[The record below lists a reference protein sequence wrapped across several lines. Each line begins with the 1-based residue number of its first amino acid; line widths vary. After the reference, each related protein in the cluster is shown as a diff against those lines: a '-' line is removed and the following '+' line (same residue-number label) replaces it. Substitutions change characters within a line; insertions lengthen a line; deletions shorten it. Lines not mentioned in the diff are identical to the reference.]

1 MFVPG
6 EWFENM
12 LKPIRIEVVAPKL
25 SSVEMTCRRCGFV
38 NDFLGLTQKYR
49 DVSIRE
55 YPDDWKEAVGFLSRL
70 IEGMSRLYRHRIR
83 IRIIDAQSPLG
94 LWKQLRHRFFRF
106 PAFIIDQKEIYVGWN
121 PDELWRIIDGR
132 LHPDTKTDSP
142 AVS

>member
-1 MFVPG
+1 
-6 EWFENM
+6 M
-12 LKPIRIEVVAPKL
+12 LKPIQIEVVAPML

-49 DVSIRE
+49 DASIRE
-55 YPDDWKEAVGFLSRL
+55 YPDDWKEAASFLSQL
-70 IEGMSRLYRHRIR
+70 IEEMSRLYRHRIR

-121 PDELWRIIDGR
+121 PDELWGVIDGR
-132 LHPDTKTDSP
+132 LHPATKTDKP